1 MRFLIIA
8 LMICVLLSTQSA
20 GRETTIVYSG
30 SVVPLDQQAADV
42 SGIWSVSL
50 NDTVITAAINQT
62 GREITGRCRSDA
74 WSGVISGMVSGDQ
87 MSMAFAAL
95 QGDVLI
101 SIYMSGKLAGEVVN
115 GEFIRMDSSGLSD
128 SGSFIARRVSS
139 DTSGYTSAKRV
150 VINRTEYRVSGPV
163 SGILGMNEI

>member
-8 LMICVLLSTQSA
+8 LMICVLLSTQSP

>member
-1 MRFLIIA
+1 MRFQIIA
-8 LMICVLLSTQSA
+8 LVICILLSAHSS
-20 GRETTIVYSG
+20 GRDTTIVYSG
-30 SVVPLDQQAADV
+30 SVVPLDQQASDV
-42 SGIWSVSL
+42 AGVWSVSL

-87 MSMAFAAL
+87 MSMAVAAL

-101 SIYMSGKLAGEVVN
+101 SIYMSGRLAGEVVN
-115 GEFIRMDSSGLSD
+115 GEFIRTDSSGLAD
-128 SGSFIARRVSS
+128 TGSFIARRVSS

-163 SGILGMNEI
+163 SGILGTNQI